1 MRASSSPAPSISTSV
16 FDCSIVEPSLSHR
29 ARTHDRYEKK
39 IADYNFGSLI
49 RTDSMREYD
58 ETNTI
63 FGALDSHGWAMF
75 WLLMAFTLCACA
87 VTMDHSNANTGEVS
101 FMLCLTRRRNFPT
114 L

>member
-1 MRASSSPAPSISTSV
+1 MRASSSPAPSIPTSV
-16 FDCSIVEPSLSHR
+16 FDCSIAEPSLSSRTR
-29 ARTHDRYEKK
+29 AHNRYEKK

-63 FGALDSHGWAMF
+63 FGALDSHRSMF

-101 FMLCLTRRRNFPT
+101 FILCA
-114 L
+114 

>member
-1 MRASSSPAPSISTSV
+1 MRASSSPAPSISTSI
-16 FDCSIVEPSLSHR
+16 FDCSFTDLSLSSR
-29 ARTHDRYEKK
+29 AHTHGRYEKK

-75 WLLMAFTLCACA
+75 WLLMA
-87 VTMDHSNANTGEVS
+87 
-101 FMLCLTRRRNFPT
+101 
-114 L
+114 